1 MAGRSC
7 LLRYSWFGENSNVF
21 ERRVVLKEDAP
32 TKPSADG
39 WWGRGAPSGVETP
52 LADYFTTGEVLSV
65 NWKIHLRDERPRET
79 GGRVKV
85 DLINLVSLVSPILHL
100 FSSHFS
106 FNIILRQL
114 HRLCPL

>member
-7 LLRYSWFGENSNVF
+7 LLCYSWFGENSNLF
-21 ERRVVLKEDAP
+21 ERRVVRKENAP

-52 LADYFTTGEVLSV
+52 LAGHFTTGEVVSV
-65 NWKIHLRDERPRET
+65 KWKINLRDERSRET

-85 DLINLVSLVSPILHL
+85 DLINLVSPVLHL
-100 FSSHFS
+100 SSSYFSS
-106 FNIILRQL
+106 NILLRQL
-114 HRLCPL
+114 YRVCPL